1 MVKKMDQIAVDPDFY
16 SMATGYDVDHHDLQ
30 SDTTSIASA
39 IARGRLENGRRYQAI
54 KEDDYW
60 GPSDEQQ
67 FEAFEIG
74 HLMFLVLDHDQPNPL
89 FRSPIG
95 ASPKNILD
103 IGTGQGSWAIDVA
116 DRYPLA
122 TVRGVDLFPPPVLWM
137 PPN

>member
-1 MVKKMDQIAVDPDFY
+1 MKEKKWTKSRWTPISTLWPLAMTWIIMTFSP
-16 SMATGYDVDHHDLQ
+16 
-30 SDTTSIASA
+30 SA